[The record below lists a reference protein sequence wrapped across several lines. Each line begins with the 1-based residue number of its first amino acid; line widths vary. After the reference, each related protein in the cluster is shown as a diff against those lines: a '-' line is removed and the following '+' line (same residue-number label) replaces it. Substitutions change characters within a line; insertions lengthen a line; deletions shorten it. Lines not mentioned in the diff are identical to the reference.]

1 MRSTSLDALLLL
13 GTALAPAV
21 SAAESARP
29 RGVGPEFAKFYKDAD
44 KFTCISNPAITL
56 AVSQVNDDYCD
67 CPDGSDEPGTAACS
81 YLSPFSPRHASDANA
96 DEPNITLAL
105 PGFYCK
111 NKGHLPA
118 YLPYTAV
125 NDGICDYDRCC
136 DGSDEWEA
144 VGGVRCEDRCKQIGA
159 EWRKQ
164 DAARQKSLAAAAQR
178 RKELVADAARL
189 RKEVEDRL
197 QTLRTEIEGSEIRVK
212 DLEREFADVE
222 QREKAKL
229 AKGGKKG
236 AGRFA
241 SLAAVAKQRVE
252 DLREALTRVRGE
264 RDSSRD
270 RVAELEQ
277 ILSTFKEEYNPNFND
292 EGVKRAV
299 KAWEDYAARD
309 KGPDGDAAHDRDIDE
324 YLKPEIEGL
333 NWEDFDSD
341 ESGSAVL
348 YKFEELLPESIRPWV
363 DEKLRALRLVLIEN
377 GILPDDDS
385 TAAAG
390 ESQAVKDAKSR
401 LTSAEN
407 DLKNQKKELEN
418 HDSDLTKDYGP
429 DEIFRALKG
438 QCVSKDSGEYT
449 YEFCYMDKTW
459 QKPKKRG
466 GNTNMGNFVR
476 VETVVVDEDVGAD
489 GKGLGQGERIALK
502 FENGQHCWNGPS
514 RSTTVILACAE
525 TDEIWKVAEEEKCVY
540 RMEVGSP
547 SVCTPAQ
554 KAKKAEDQQQQPRD
568 EL

>member
-29 RGVGPEFAKFYKDAD
+29 RGVGPEFAKFYKDAE

-56 AVSQVNDDYCD
+56 SASQVNDDYCD

-81 YLSPFSPRHASDANA
+81 YLSPMSPRHASDPNA
-96 DEPNITLAL
+96 DDPNITVAL

-111 NKGHLPA
+111 NKGHLPG
-118 YLPYTAV
+118 YIPFTAV
-125 NDGICDYDRCC
+125 NDGICDYELCC
-136 DGSDEWEA
+136 DGSDEWEG
-144 VGGVRCEDRCKQIGA
+144 VGGLKCEDRCKQIGA

-164 DAARQKSLAAAAQR
+164 DEARQKSLAAANQR
-178 RKELVADAARL
+178 RKELIAEAGRL

-197 QTLRTEIEGSEIRVK
+197 QTLHTEIEGSEIKVK
-212 DLEREFADVE
+212 NLEKEFAEIE
-222 QREKAKL
+222 QQEKAKL
-229 AKGGKKG
+229 AQRSKKG
-236 AGRFA
+236 TGKFSA
-241 SLAAVAKQRVE
+241 LAAVAKQHVE
-252 DLREALTRVRGE
+252 DLKEALTRVRAE
-264 RDSSRD
+264 RDASRE

-299 KAWEDYAARD
+299 QAWEDYAARD
-309 KGPDGDAAHDRDIDE
+309 KGPDSDAAHERDIDE
-324 YLKPEIEGL
+324 YLKPEIADL
-333 NWEDFDSD
+333 NWDDFDAD
-341 ESGSAVL
+341 ESGSDVL
-348 YKFEELLPESIRPWV
+348 YKFEELLPDSIRPWV
-363 DEKLRALRLVLIEN
+363 DEKLRALRQILIDN
-377 GILPDDDS
+377 GIVPEDDS
-385 TAAAG
+385 SAAAS
-390 ESQAVKDAKSR
+390 ESQVVKDAKSR

-418 HDSDLTKDYGP
+418 HESDLTKDYGP

-438 QCVSKDSGEYT
+438 QCVSVDSGEYT

-476 VETVVVDEDVGAD
+476 IETIVVDEDVGPD
-489 GKGLGQGERIALK
+489 GKGLGSGERIALK
-502 FENGQHCWNGPS
+502 YENGQNCWNGPN

-525 TDEIWKVAEEEKCVY
+525 KDEIWKVREEEKCVY

-547 SVCTPAQ
+547 AVCTPAQ
-554 KAKKAEDQQQQPRD
+554 KQKKSEEQPRD